1 MEEQFELQPV
11 IIAGLD
17 KNDPSF
23 AYSME
28 ELANLIEANNMEVAE
43 TVTQKL
49 DRPNAG
55 TYFGKGKVEEIKELV
70 EATGVSLIVTNDE
83 LSPSQIRNIEA
94 GTGASVL
101 DRTGLILDI
110 FANRAKSKEARLQV
124 AIARL
129 QYQLPRLRTS
139 MNVRMDQQTAG
150 SGSGGFTNRGSGETK
165 LEMDRRTIE
174 NSITHLK
181 EELSTIT
188 KSEDTRRAQRDKSGI
203 PTVALVG
210 YTNAGKSTTMNG
222 LVRMYGQGEDKTVF
236 EKNMLFATLDTS
248 VRQLTL
254 PDQKQFLLSDTVGF
268 VSKLPHNLVS
278 AFRSTLAEAAKAD
291 LLIQVV
297 DYSDPNYK
305 DMMETTEITLKQIG
319 VTDIPMIVAFNK
331 ADLAQAPVAFPSRE
345 GDNIILSAREDAS
358 LNALLE
364 IIKEHVFQDYVTENL
379 LIPFSDGSVVTYL
392 NEHANINSTEYLEE
406 GTLLNV
412 ELQSADAARFEKYVY
427 VDADAAETDAE
438 A

>member
-1 MEEQFELQPV
+1 MTTTEAESTLKPV

-17 KNDPSF
+17 NNDPSF

-28 ELANLIEANNMEVAE
+28 ELANLVAANNMVVQE
-43 TVTQKL
+43 TLTQKL

-55 TYFGKGKVEEIKELV
+55 TYFGKGKVEELAQLV
-70 EATGVSLIVTNDE
+70 EETDIKFVITNDE

-94 GTGASVL
+94 ATKATVV

-110 FANRAKSKEARLQV
+110 FANRARSKEAKLQV

-129 QYQLPRLRTS
+129 KYQLPRLRTS
-139 MNVRMDQQTAG
+139 MNIRLDQQTGATG
-150 SGSGGFTNRGSGETK
+150 SGFTSRGSGESK

-174 NSITHLK
+174 KNIAHLK
-181 EELSTIT
+181 EELEAIG
-188 KSEDTRRAQRDKSGI
+188 KSEATRRTQRDKAGI

-210 YTNAGKSTTMNG
+210 YTNSGKSTTMNG
-222 LVRMYGQGEDKTVF
+222 LVRMFGESDEKQVF

-248 VRQLTL
+248 VRSLTL

-278 AFRSTLAEAAKAD
+278 AFRQTLAEAAQAD

-297 DYSDPNYK
+297 DYSDPNHQE
-305 DMMETTEITLKQIG
+305 MMATTEKTLQEIG
-319 VTDIPMIVAFNK
+319 VKGIPMVIGYNK
-331 ADLAQAPVAFPSRE
+331 ADKMADVVFPSRE
-345 GDNIILSAREDAS
+345 GDNLVYSARDEAS
-358 LNALLE
+358 LLALVD
-364 IIKEHVFQDYVTENL
+364 IIKEKIFTDYEIHDL
-379 LIPFSDGSVVTYL
+379 LIPFSDGQVVTYL
-392 NEHANINSTEYLEE
+392 NENAHILSTEYTED

-412 ELQSADAARFEKYVY
+412 ELHTADAARFSKYF
-427 VDADAAETDAE
+427 AD
-438 A
+438 